1 MWWLFVLW
9 LWGCWLPPGL
19 PHCTTERN
27 PLQCQKA
34 QMLPG
39 SNLAGEGFD
48 VVTMERKGAYI
59 IDVEHWQRKAEN
71 SCMLCTNPYLNNEKQ
86 KLPLALVDW
95 RAELDCKKEVVS
107 SIYESSEQFVE
118 SGQSGVD
125 ISWKVGLD
133 LISPRSG
140 SLMVGGTHSKQA
152 SKAMEMSKKD
162 KYSFIK
168 QEFHCSYYRYRV
180 VDSPPLHTEFARSLE
195 LLPPQYN
202 NVTKKD
208 YRRLL
213 DIYGTHF
220 IRKVQLGGRVS
231 STTAFRFCQAALN
244 GYTETEVKDCLE
256 VEASLSIKSD
266 SVKAKAD
273 FCKRDK
279 NKHNIYSFHS
289 QFTERITEVKG
300 GQHMV
305 SDLLFSDKPEA
316 MQKWLDSLKTMPGI
330 ITYSLHPLHYLVQ
343 KPETKKAALK
353 KAVEDYILEK
363 ALYKHCSK
371 KCLGGS
377 TPSKHDPC
385 HCVCVAS
392 KETNCNCCP
401 TMPGLAQVTVTVQR
415 AQGLYG
421 DQTTQTDSYVYIAVA
436 HRHTQ
441 TRVIDNNDNPIWDSE
456 FPFGTIQLSPDTK
469 MKLEVWDVD
478 GGWYN
483 GDNDKLGECTIN
495 PVRGLHNKVCPLNHG
510 NLYYSYKVECAP
522 GLTGERC
529 REYAPSPMNPR
540 LADLYTSRNA
550 FNVTPVLLEHLRR
563 GQSIEDPLPFLLS
576 HRSDNKMLGSSGGD
590 TPHAPAEP

>member
-9 LWGCWLPPGL
+9 LWGCWLPPGF

-34 QMLPG
+34 QMVPG

-48 VVTMERKGAYI
+48 VVTMERKGAYVL
-59 IDVEHWQRKAEN
+59 DMDHWQRKADN
-71 SCMLCTNPYLNNEKQ
+71 SCTLCTNAYLNNEKQ

-95 RAELDCKKEVVS
+95 RAEFDCKKEVAS
-107 SIYESSEQFVE
+107 SVYESSEQFVE

-125 ISWKVGLD
+125 ASWKVGLAIP
-133 LISPRSG
+133 LSG

-152 SKAMEMSKKD
+152 SKAMEKSKKD

-180 VDSPPLHTEFARSLE
+180 VDSPPLHREFARSFK
-195 LLPPQYN
+195 LLPPLYN
-202 NVTKKD
+202 NITKED
-208 YRRLL
+208 YRHLL

-231 STTAFRFCQAALN
+231 STTAFRYCQAALN

-256 VEASLSIKSD
+256 VEASARIKAV
-266 SVKAKAD
+266 SVKAEARH
-273 FCKRDK
+273 CKHAK
-279 NKHNIYSFHS
+279 TSHNIKDNFHS
-289 QFTERITEVKG
+289 QFTERIIEVEG
-300 GQHMV
+300 GQHTV
-305 SDLLFSDKPEA
+305 SDVLFSDKPEA

-330 ITYSLHPLHYLVQ
+330 ITYSLHPLHFLVQ
-343 KPETKKAALK
+343 KPKTKKAALK

-371 KCLGGS
+371 KCSGGS
-377 TPSKHDPC
+377 IPSKLDPC

-392 KETNCNCCP
+392 KQTNCNCCP
-401 TMPGLAQVTVTVQR
+401 TMLGQAQVTVTVKW
-415 AQGLYG
+415 AQGLWG
-421 DQTTQTDSYVYIAVA
+421 DYFSKTDGFVYIALA
-436 HRHTQ
+436 DKNTQ
-441 TRVIDNNDNPIWDSE
+441 TRVIHNNDNPTWNSE
-456 FPFGTIQLSPDTK
+456 FSFGTIRLSQDTK
-469 MKLEVWDVD
+469 MKLQVWDED
-478 GGWYN
+478 KMWYKWW
-483 GDNDKLGECTIN
+483 NDKLGECTIN
-495 PVRGLHNKVCPLNHG
+495 PVRGFHDKICPLNHG

-522 GLTGERC
+522 GLTGKRC
-529 REYAPSPMNPR
+529 GNYDPSPMNSR

-550 FNVTPVLLEHLRR
+550 FNVTPVLLERLRR
-563 GQSIEDPLPFLLS
+563 GQAIEDPLPFLLS
-576 HRSDNKMLGSSGGD
+576 HRSDNKTLGSSGGD